1 MPTKHASTSTTFP
14 KTKLLQLSYF
24 SRIAEMTELTQLCIA
39 KRFSVFPSLSGAGH
53 DLPPPPDP
61 PYPPHPRLLFW
72 KDHRLSLGLER
83 NQVLSLIFKQLAIL
97 KFP

>member
-53 DLPPPPDP
+53 DLPPPDP
-61 PYPPHPRLLFW
+61 PYPPPPPLTFLEGSQAIFRLGEKPGAFL
-72 KDHRLSLGLER
+72 D
-83 NQVLSLIFKQLAIL
+83 I
-97 KFP
+97 